1 MKKILIAVLLSYMFG
16 LSHMIAQKPLSQI
29 KVEGVYGSILKHTKH
44 LERIVQGPT
53 LGFEIDYEMFSN
65 HHSRDWHGFFNFPK
79 TGVGAV
85 YMNLGNDSI
94 LGNLFA
100 LYPYFNFSLI
110 NTKAF
115 KLNLK
120 TGAGVSYLTRTFNN
134 ALYVYDPSKSLLN
147 QSNAA
152 IGSKLNVWFVGGG
165 NIEVPLFSG
174 ISLIAGAHW
183 NHASN
188 GSFLQ
193 PNSGLNMINYSAGI
207 SFFPQHKNYYPP
219 ISRSYPDL
227 KREWG
232 MDITLSGGVREL
244 YYADDQMFPTGSV
257 VLSLHRQLGNRL
269 RLGLAFDGFYD
280 GVYAAVNS
288 SAEPAKNSSKYMFT
302 YLTEDLL
309 INRFR
314 AGVSLQPEFVFG
326 RLTAGIHFGVYL
338 FNPIKNL
345 EPYADAKAGT
355 LNKPLIYAYNI
366 EKEHG
371 WLYTRASLKYLI
383 NKHLFLNLGLKTHLQ
398 KAEFIEWG
406 IGYRL

>member
-1 MKKILIAVLLSYMFG
+1 MKKIFYVLLVIFATGQNS
-16 LSHMIAQKPLSQI
+16 LNAVKPLYQL
-29 KVEGVYGSILKHTKH
+29 KVEGIYGNILKHTRH
-44 LERIVQGPT
+44 LENIVKGPT
-53 LGFEIDYEMFSN
+53 MGFEIGYEMFTN
-65 HHSRDWHGFFNFPK
+65 HHSRDWHGFFNFPN

-85 YMNLGNDSI
+85 FMNLGNDSI

-100 LYPYFNFSLI
+100 LYPYFNFPVI

-115 KLNLK
+115 KLYVK

-134 ALYVYDPSKSLLN
+134 ALFVYDSSKSLLN

-152 IGSKLNVWFVGGG
+152 IGSKLNVWFTGGS
-165 NIEVPLFSG
+165 NLEIPLFNGVS
-174 ISLIAGAHW
+174 ISAGAHW

-193 PNSGLNMINYSAGI
+193 PNSGLNMINFSAGI
-207 SFFPQHKNYYPP
+207 SYFPQHQNYYKPV
-219 ISRSYPDL
+219 SRSFPDL
-227 KREWG
+227 KRRWG
-232 MDITLSGGVREL
+232 IDLSVSGGVREL
-244 YYADDQMFPTGSV
+244 YYVDDQMFPTGSV
-257 VLSLHRQLGNRL
+257 VLSIHRQMGNRL
-269 RLGLAFDGFYD
+269 RLGFAVDGFYD

-288 SAEPAKNSSKYMFT
+288 SADPSKNTSKFKFT

-309 INRFR
+309 VNRFR

-326 RLTAGIHFGVYL
+326 RLTAGIHVGLYL

-345 EPYADAKAGT
+345 EPYADAKAAP

-383 NKHLFLNLGLKTHLQ
+383 NKHIFLNLGLKTHLQ

>member
-1 MKKILIAVLLSYMFG
+1 MKKILRSLFLILLFS
-16 LSHMIAQKPLSQI
+16 LKSVHAEKPLYQI
-29 KVEGVYGSILKHTKH
+29 KVEGVYGNILKHTRH
-44 LERIVQGPT
+44 LERIVKDPT
-53 LGFEIDYEMFSN
+53 MGFVINYEMFTN
-65 HHSRDWHGFFNFPK
+65 HNSRDWHGFFNFPR
-79 TGVGAV
+79 TGIGVV
-85 YMNLGNDSI
+85 HLNLGNDSI

-100 LYPYFNFSLI
+100 MYPYLNFPLI
-110 NTKAF
+110 NTKGF
-115 KLNLK
+115 KFYVK
-120 TGAGVSYLTRTFNN
+120 AGAGVSYLTRTFNN
-134 ALYVYDPSKSLLN
+134 ALYIYDSSKSLLN

-152 IGSKLNVWFVGGG
+152 IGSKLNVWFVGGS
-165 NIEVPLFSG
+165 NLEIPLFSG
-174 ISLIAGAHW
+174 LSITAGAHW

-188 GSFLQ
+188 GSFFQ
-193 PNSGLNMINYSAGI
+193 PNSGLNMINFSAGI
-207 SFFPQHKNYYPP
+207 SYFPQHKSYYPP
-219 ISRSYPDL
+219 IIRNYPDL
-227 KREWG
+227 KRKWG

-244 YYADDQMFPTGSV
+244 YYVDDQMFPTGSFV
-257 VLSLHRQLGNRL
+257 FSVHRQMGNRL

-288 SAEPAKNSSKYMFT
+288 SADPAKNTSKYMFT

-326 RLTAGIHFGVYL
+326 RLTAGIHFGLYL

-345 EPYADAKAGT
+345 EPYADARAGT

-383 NKHLFLNLGLKTHLQ
+383 NKNLFLNLGLKTHLQ